1 MVVKLDLSTNKQEQQ
16 TDGERSS
23 RHYILFSLAA
33 LFFISSLLLL
43 AMGGWRLYS
52 LRASRAALGE
62 SVIVNNENLALMEK
76 ELARLR
82 KESGAIEEKLDF
94 ILDDVPS
101 VEFLYELEERM
112 IDGVVVESLS
122 MTRDHASLKG
132 VAFADEEV
140 LEFGDGLLKAA
151 SVNSVS
157 LPVITQAQRN
167 GMNFKAFSIEL
178 KLNPLQ
184 NILLAG
190 KIAAQQAE
198 AVSAG
203 AQEEAADK

>member
-1 MVVKLDLSTNKQEQQ
+1 MVVKLDLRTNKQEQK
-16 TDGERSS
+16 TDSERSS
-23 RHYILFSLAA
+23 RHYLLFSFAA

-43 AMGGWRLYS
+43 AMGGYRLYS
-52 LRASRAALGE
+52 LRAARAALDE
-62 SVIVNNENLALMEK
+62 SVIANNENLALMEK
-76 ELARLR
+76 ELARLT

-101 VEFLYELEERM
+101 LEFLYELEERM

-122 MTRDHASLKG
+122 MTRDRASLKG

-157 LPVITQAQRN
+157 LPVITSAQRS
-167 GMNFKAFSIEL
+167 GMNFKAFSIEV

-190 KIAAQQAE
+190 KIAGQETE
-198 AVSAG
+198 AASAD
-203 AQEEAADK
+203 AQEEAAGK

>member
-1 MVVKLDLSTNKQEQQ
+1 MVVKLDLRTNKQEQK
-16 TDGERSS
+16 TDSERSS
-23 RHYILFSLAA
+23 RHYLLFSFAA

-43 AMGGWRLYS
+43 AMGGYRLYS
-52 LRASRAALGE
+52 LRAARAALDE
-62 SVIVNNENLALMEK
+62 SVIANNENLALMEK
-76 ELARLR
+76 ELARLT

-94 ILDDVPS
+94 ILDDVPAI
-101 VEFLYELEERM
+101 EFLYELEERM

-122 MTRDHASLKG
+122 MTRDRASLKG

-157 LPVITQAQRN
+157 LPVITSAQRS
-167 GMNFKAFSIEL
+167 GMNFKAFSIEV

-190 KIAAQQAE
+190 KIAGQEAE
-198 AVSAG
+198 AASAD
-203 AQEEAADK
+203 AQEEAAGK